1 MLLPRYVDLF
11 GWDRD
16 TLLSEENAYVTWV
29 RGQLAVIEF
38 HGTSN
43 PVAIS
48 QPNMAE
54 KPCQRE

>member
-1 MLLPRYVDLF
+1 MLLPRDVDLF
-11 GWDRD
+11 GWHRD
-16 TLLSEENAYVTWV
+16 TLLSEENTHAARV
-29 RGQLAVIEF
+29 RGQLAVIEL

-54 KPCQRE
+54 NPCQRQ